1 MSTLEKRIEA
11 AIAENDC
18 PHTTDADIRYYMAA
32 SWINECI
39 EDHKAM
45 LRRTRPDYWSN
56 NSLEWEDFS
65 DTVITSQ
72 SFK

>member
-1 MSTLEKRIEA
+1 MTLEERIEV

-18 PHTTDADIRYYMAA
+18 PHTTDADIRYYMM
-32 SWINECI
+32 

-45 LRRTRPDYWSN
+45 LRLRRTRPQDF
-56 NSLEWEDFS
+56 EWIDFS

>member
-1 MSTLEKRIEA
+1 MYTSMSTLEKRIEA

-18 PHTTDADIRYYMAA
+18 PHTTDADIRYYM
-32 SWINECI
+32 I

-56 NSLEWEDFS
+56 LGLEWDDFS
-65 DTVITSQ
+65 DTVVTSQ

>member
-1 MSTLEKRIEA
+1 MSTLEKRLEG

-18 PHTTDADIRYYMAA
+18 HHTTDADIRYYM
-32 SWINECI
+32 I

-45 LRRTRPDYWSN
+45 LRRTRPQD
-56 NSLEWEDFS
+56 LEWIDFS
-65 DTVITSQ
+65 DTVVTSQ

>member
-1 MSTLEKRIEA
+1 MTLDERIEA

-18 PHTTDADIRYYMAA
+18 PHTTNEDIR
-32 SWINECI
+32 SSII

-45 LRRTRPDYWSN
+45 LRRTRPQD
-56 NSLEWEDFS
+56 LEWIDFS
-65 DTVITSQ
+65 DTVVTSQ

>member
-18 PHTTDADIRYYMAA
+18 PHTTDADIR
-32 SWINECI
+32 SSII

-45 LRRTRPDYWSN
+45 LRRTRPQD
-56 NSLEWEDFS
+56 LEWIDFS
-65 DTVITSQ
+65 DTVVTSQ
-72 SFK
+72 TFK

>member
-1 MSTLEKRIEA
+1 MTLEKRIEA

-18 PHTTDADIRYYMAA
+18 PHTTNEDIR
-32 SWINECI
+32 SSII

-45 LRRTRPDYWSN
+45 LRRTRPQD
-56 NSLEWEDFS
+56 LEWIDFS
-65 DTVITSQ
+65 DTVVTSQ

>member
-1 MSTLEKRIEA
+1 MTLEKRIEA

-18 PHTTDADIRYYMAA
+18 PHTTDADIRYYMM
-32 SWINECI
+32 

-45 LRRTRPDYWSN
+45 LRLRRTMPQD
-56 NSLEWEDFS
+56 LEWIDFS

>member
-18 PHTTDADIRYYMAA
+18 PHTTNEDIR
-32 SWINECI
+32 SSII

-45 LRRTRPDYWSN
+45 LRRTKPDYWSN
-56 NSLEWEDFS
+56 LGLEWDDFS
-65 DTVITSQ
+65 ETVITSQ
-72 SFK
+72 TFK

>member
-1 MSTLEKRIEA
+1 MYTSMSTLEKRIEA

-18 PHTTDADIRYYMAA
+18 PHTTDADIR
-32 SWINECI
+32 SSII

-56 NSLEWEDFS
+56 LGLEWDDFS
-65 DTVITSQ
+65 DTVVTSQ